1 MGDERPAETVVTT
14 DQGNGPAPA
23 RRLRELGIVLPPA
36 PKPVANFVTAVRDG
50 GLLFLSGQGPTEPD
64 GRAHH
69 GKVGAGVDVKSA
81 YQHARITGIN
91 LLAVMQDELGSLDR
105 VRRIVKV
112 LGMVN
117 ADPAFNNHPQVI
129 DGCSDLFVAVF
140 GDDVGRHARSAVG
153 MGSLPNQITVE
164 IEAVVAVRD

>member
-1 MGDERPAETVVTT
+1 MGDIKPAEAGATTVR
-14 DQGNGPAPA
+14 GEESAPVQ
-23 RRLRELGIVLPPA
+23 RLRELGIVLPPA

-64 GRAHH
+64 GRAHQ
-69 GKVGAGVDVKSA
+69 GKVGAGVDVEAA

-91 LLAVMQDELGSLDR
+91 LLAVMQDKLGSLDR
-105 VRRIVKV
+105 VKRVVKV

-117 ADPAFNNHPQVI
+117 ADPAFSDHPQVI
-129 DGCSDLFVAVF
+129 DGCSDLFVTVF
-140 GDDVGRHARSAVG
+140 GDDIGRHARSAVG